1 MLEYSYLEENG
12 KMKKVDDYFG
22 CKVFSL
28 ATMQKYLPHSTYKI
42 MVDVMENGKELP
54 REIADIVANAMK
66 DWAIDLGA
74 THFTHWFQPMTGIT
88 AEKHDAFINPTG
100 PNSVISEF
108 RGKEL
113 FKGEPDAS
121 SFPSGGL
128 RATFEARGY
137 TAWDPTSFAFVKD
150 KTLYIPTL
158 FCSFDG
164 SSLDKKT
171 GLLRSIDALNAAAVR
186 LLNILGYDT
195 KKINVTVGPEQEY
208 FLIDENQYKQR
219 LDLVVTG
226 RTLFGCPP
234 VKGQEL
240 DDHYFGNINER
251 VKKFMEEVNEE
262 LWELGVYAKTE
273 HKEVA
278 PCQFELAPIYSS
290 LNIACDQ
297 NQLTMEVLKKVA
309 HHHGLVCLLHEKPF
323 EGVNGS
329 GKHDNWSFSDDKGQN
344 ILEPG
349 ENPKDNI
356 RFLTVLAAII
366 KGVDE
371 YQDLLRLSVASAG
384 NDHRLGADEAP
395 PAIISIYLGEELTAI
410 LEAIESGKEY
420 IDHFNTKLELGV
432 SSLPLIA
439 KDTTDRNRTSPFAF
453 TGNKFEF
460 RMLGSEDNISCPNT
474 ILNTI
479 VAEEL
484 TQFATKLECV
494 SSEDVTEATIR
505 LIRKTLKEHKR
516 ILYSG
521 NGYSDEWRNEA
532 LSRGLSEFKKAPDA
546 LVHYTDPKNLEL
558 FQRHNIYSA
567 SELHAREN
575 ILLMNYYQV
584 IHIESKTMAYILRK
598 QILPAVFKYEA
609 ELADIIQSKTNAGI
623 STPLEVK
630 MMKKINDPLISL
642 EEHLEH
648 LDQMNEKSFSDAKL
662 ASRYAAD
669 ELLPLMETIRQ
680 LTDTIEANMPKD
692 AWPIPD
698 YNDILFTSLD

>member
-1 MLEYSYLEENG
+1 
-12 KMKKVDDYFG
+12 MKIVDDYFG
-22 CKVFSL
+22 CNVFSL
-28 ATMQKYLPHSTYKI
+28 DTMQKYLPHSTYKI
-42 MVDVMENGKELP
+42 MKDVMENGKELP
-54 REIADIVANAMK
+54 KEIADIVANAMK
-66 DWAIDLGA
+66 DWAIEKGA

-88 AEKHDAFINPTG
+88 AEKHDAFINPSG

-113 FKGEPDAS
+113 IKGEPDAS

-186 LLNILGYDT
+186 LLNILGYNT

-208 FLIDENQYKQR
+208 FLIDEKMYKQR
-219 LDLVVTG
+219 LDLMVTG

-251 VKKFMEEVNEE
+251 VKAFMEEVNEE

-278 PCQFELAPIYSS
+278 PCQFELAPVYSS
-290 LNIACDQ
+290 LNLSCDQ

-309 HHHGLVCLLHEKPF
+309 KHHGLVCLLHEKPF
-323 EGVNGS
+323 DGVNGS
-329 GKHDNWSFSDDKGQN
+329 GKHDNWSFSDDKGHN

-349 ENPKDNI
+349 DSPNDNI

-410 LEAIESGKEY
+410 LEAIESGSEY

-484 TQFATKLECV
+484 TQFATELECCE
-494 SSEDVTEATIR
+494 SSNITEATIQ
-505 LIRKTLKEHKR
+505 LIRRTLKEHKR

-521 NGYSDEWRNEA
+521 NGYSEEWRQEA
-532 LSRGLSEFKKAPDA
+532 LSRGLLEFKTAADA

-558 FQRHNIYSA
+558 FKRHNIYSA

-584 IHIESKTMAYILRK
+584 IHIESKTMVYMLRK
-598 QILPAVFKYEA
+598 QILPAVFAYQA
-609 ELADIIQSKTNAGI
+609 QLADIMQSKQAVGVSVAMEQKMMQKINA
-623 STPLEVK
+623 PLETL
-630 MMKKINDPLISL
+630 DTLLEQL
-642 EEHLEH
+642 EEINAK
-648 LDQMNEKSFSDAKL
+648 DVNEAKA
-662 ASRYAAD
+662 ASTFAAT
-669 ELLPLMETIRQ
+669 EILPLMETIRQ
-680 LTDTIEANMPKD
+680 LTDTIESNMPKK
-692 AWPIPD
+692 AWPMPD
-698 YNDILFTSLD
+698 YNDILFQSFD

>member
-1 MLEYSYLEENG
+1 
-12 KMKKVDDYFG
+12 MKIVDDYFG
-22 CKVFSL
+22 CNVFSL
-28 ATMQKYLPHSTYKI
+28 DTMQKYLPHSTYKI
-42 MVDVMENGKELP
+42 MKDVMENGKELP
-54 REIADIVANAMK
+54 KEIADIVANAMK
-66 DWAIDLGA
+66 DWAIEKGA

-88 AEKHDAFINPTG
+88 AEKHDAFINPSG

-113 FKGEPDAS
+113 IKGEPDAS

-186 LLNILGYDT
+186 LLNILGYNT

-208 FLIDENQYKQR
+208 FLIDEKMYKQR
-219 LDLVVTG
+219 LDLMVTG

-251 VKKFMEEVNEE
+251 VKAFMEEVNEE

-278 PCQFELAPIYSS
+278 PCQFELAPVYSS
-290 LNIACDQ
+290 LNLSCDQ

-309 HHHGLVCLLHEKPF
+309 KHHGLVCLLHEKPF
-323 EGVNGS
+323 DGVNGS
-329 GKHDNWSFSDDKGQN
+329 GKHDNWSFSDDKGHN

-349 ENPKDNI
+349 DSPEDNI

-410 LEAIESGKEY
+410 LEAIESGSEY

-484 TQFATKLECV
+484 TQFATELECCE
-494 SSEDVTEATIR
+494 SSNITEATIQ
-505 LIRKTLKEHKR
+505 LIRRTLKEHKR

-521 NGYSDEWRNEA
+521 NGYSEEWRQEA
-532 LSRGLSEFKKAPDA
+532 LSRGLLELKTAADA

-558 FQRHNIYSA
+558 FKRHNIYSA

-584 IHIESKTMAYILRK
+584 IHIESKTMVYMLRK
-598 QILPAVFKYEA
+598 QILPAVFAYQA
-609 ELADIIQSKTNAGI
+609 QLADIMQSKQAVGVSVAMEQKMMQKINE
-623 STPLEVK
+623 PLETL
-630 MMKKINDPLISL
+630 DTLLEQL
-642 EEHLEH
+642 EEINAK
-648 LDQMNEKSFSDAKL
+648 DVNEAKA
-662 ASRYAAD
+662 ASTFAAT
-669 ELLPLMETIRQ
+669 EILPLMETIRQ
-680 LTDTIEANMPKD
+680 LTDTIESNMPKK
-692 AWPIPD
+692 AWPMPD
-698 YNDILFTSLD
+698 YNDILFQSFD

>member
-1 MLEYSYLEENG
+1 MEENW
-12 KMKKVDDYFG
+12 KMKIVDDYFG
-22 CKVFSL
+22 CNVFSL
-28 ATMQKYLPHSTYKI
+28 DTMQKYLPHSTYKI
-42 MVDVMENGKELP
+42 MKDVMENGKELP
-54 REIADIVANAMK
+54 KEIADIVANAMK
-66 DWAIDLGA
+66 DWAIEKGA

-88 AEKHDAFINPTG
+88 AEKHDAFINPSG

-113 FKGEPDAS
+113 IKGEPDAS

-186 LLNILGYDT
+186 LLNILGYNT

-208 FLIDENQYKQR
+208 FLIDEKMYKQR
-219 LDLVVTG
+219 LDLMVTG

-251 VKKFMEEVNEE
+251 VKAFMEEVNEE

-278 PCQFELAPIYSS
+278 PCQFELAPVYSS
-290 LNIACDQ
+290 LNISCDQ

-309 HHHGLVCLLHEKPF
+309 KHHGLVCLLHEKPF
-323 EGVNGS
+323 DGVNGS
-329 GKHDNWSFSDDKGQN
+329 GKHDNWSFSDDKGHN

-349 ENPKDNI
+349 DSPKDNI

-410 LEAIESGKEY
+410 LEAIESGSEY

-484 TQFATKLECV
+484 TQFATELECCE
-494 SSEDVTEATIR
+494 SSNITEATIQ
-505 LIRKTLKEHKR
+505 LIRRTLKEHKR

-521 NGYSDEWRNEA
+521 NGYSEEWRQEA
-532 LSRGLSEFKKAPDA
+532 LSRGLLEFKTAADS

-558 FQRHNIYSA
+558 FKRHNIYSA

-584 IHIESKTMAYILRK
+584 IHIESKTMVYMLRK
-598 QILPAVFKYEA
+598 QILPAVFAYQA
-609 ELADIIQSKTNAGI
+609 QLADIMQSKQAVGVSVAMEQKTMQKINA
-623 STPLEVK
+623 PLETL
-630 MMKKINDPLISL
+630 DTLLEQL
-642 EEHLEH
+642 EEINAK
-648 LDQMNEKSFSDAKL
+648 DVNEAKA
-662 ASRYAAD
+662 ASTFAAT
-669 ELLPLMETIRQ
+669 EILPLMETIRQ
-680 LTDTIEANMPKD
+680 LTDTIESNMPKK
-692 AWPIPD
+692 AWPMPD
-698 YNDILFTSLD
+698 YNDILFQSFD

>member
-1 MLEYSYLEENG
+1 
-12 KMKKVDDYFG
+12 
-22 CKVFSL
+22 
-28 ATMQKYLPHSTYKI
+28 
-42 MVDVMENGKELP
+42 
-54 REIADIVANAMK
+54 MK

-329 GKHDNWSFSDDKGQN
+329 GKHDNWSFSDDKGHN

-484 TQFATKLECV
+484 TQFATELECV

-575 ILLMNYYQV
+575 ILLMNYYKV

-623 STPLEVK
+623 TTPLELK

>member
-1 MLEYSYLEENG
+1 
-12 KMKKVDDYFG
+12 MKKVDDYFG

-329 GKHDNWSFSDDKGQN
+329 GKHDNWSFSDDKGHN

-484 TQFATKLECV
+484 TQFAAELECV

-575 ILLMNYYQV
+575 ILLMNYYKV

-623 STPLEVK
+623 TTPLELK

>member
-1 MLEYSYLEENG
+1 
-12 KMKKVDDYFG
+12 MKKVDDYFG

-329 GKHDNWSFSDDKGQN
+329 GKHDNWSFSDDKGHN

-484 TQFATKLECV
+484 TQFATELECV

-575 ILLMNYYQV
+575 ILLMNYYKV

-623 STPLEVK
+623 TTPLELK

>member
-1 MLEYSYLEENG
+1 MILYTRQEDTI
-12 KMKKVDDYFG
+12 KMKIVDEYFG
-22 CKVFSL
+22 CDVFSTS
-28 ATMQKYLPHSTYKI
+28 AMQRYLPHAVYKQ
-42 MVDVMENGKELP
+42 MMDVMEKGKELP
-54 REIADIVANAMK
+54 KEIADVVANAMK
-66 DWAIDLGA
+66 DWAMDKGA
-74 THFTHWFQPMTGIT
+74 THYTHWFQPMTGIT

-100 PNSVISEF
+100 PTSVISDF

-113 FKGEPDAS
+113 IKGEPDAS

-137 TAWDPTSFAFVKD
+137 TAWDPTSLAFVKE

-158 FCSFDG
+158 FCSYDG
-164 SSLDKKT
+164 SALDKKT
-171 GLLRSIDALNAAAVR
+171 PLLRSNDALNKAAVR
-186 LLNILGYDT
+186 LLNIMGYNIH
-195 KKINVTVGPEQEY
+195 KIKTTVGPEQEY
-208 FLIDENQYKQR
+208 FLIDEAMFKER
-219 LDLVVTG
+219 LDLLVTG
-226 RTLFGCPP
+226 RTLFGAAP

-240 DDHYFGNINER
+240 DDHYFGSLSER
-251 VKKFMEEVNEE
+251 VKAYMEEVDEE
-262 LWELGVYAKTE
+262 LWKLGVYAKTE

-278 PCQFELAPIYSS
+278 PCQFELAPVFTTT
-290 LNIACDQ
+290 NIANDQ
-297 NQLTMEVLKKVA
+297 NQLTMEVLQKVA
-309 HHHGLVCLLHEKPF
+309 SHHGLVCLLHEKPF
-323 EGVNGS
+323 DGVNGS
-329 GKHDNWSFSDDKGQN
+329 GKHNNWSFCTEEGEN

-349 ENPKDNI
+349 DSPKDNI

-410 LEAIESGKEY
+410 LEAIESGSEY

-484 TQFATKLECV
+484 TQFATELECCE
-494 SSEDVTEATIR
+494 SSNITEATIQ
-505 LIRKTLKEHKR
+505 LIRRTLKEHKR

-521 NGYSDEWRNEA
+521 NGYSEEWRQEA
-532 LSRGLSEFKKAPDA
+532 LSRGLLEFKTAADA

-558 FQRHNIYSA
+558 FKRHNIYSA

-584 IHIESKTMAYILRK
+584 IHIESKTMVYMLRK
-598 QILPAVFKYEA
+598 QILPAVFAYQA
-609 ELADIIQSKTNAGI
+609 QLADIMQSKQAVGVSVAMEQKMMQKINA
-623 STPLEVK
+623 PLETL
-630 MMKKINDPLISL
+630 DTLLEQL
-642 EEHLEH
+642 EEINAK
-648 LDQMNEKSFSDAKL
+648 DVNEAKA
-662 ASRYAAD
+662 ASTFAAT
-669 ELLPLMETIRQ
+669 EILPLMETIRQ
-680 LTDTIEANMPKD
+680 LTDTIESNMPKK
-692 AWPIPD
+692 AWPMPD
-698 YNDILFTSLD
+698 YNDILFQSFD

>member
-1 MLEYSYLEENG
+1 
-12 KMKKVDDYFG
+12 MKIVDDYFG
-22 CKVFSL
+22 CNVFSL
-28 ATMQKYLPHSTYKI
+28 DTMQKYLPHSTYKI
-42 MVDVMENGKELP
+42 MKDVMENGKELP
-54 REIADIVANAMK
+54 KEIADIVANAMK
-66 DWAIDLGA
+66 DWAIEKGA

-88 AEKHDAFINPTG
+88 AEKHDAFINPSG

-113 FKGEPDAS
+113 IKGEPDAS

-186 LLNILGYDT
+186 LLNILGYNT

-208 FLIDENQYKQR
+208 FLIDEKMYKQR
-219 LDLVVTG
+219 LDLMVTG

-251 VKKFMEEVNEE
+251 VKAFMEEVNEE

-278 PCQFELAPIYSS
+278 PCQFELAPVYSS
-290 LNIACDQ
+290 LNLSCDQ

-309 HHHGLVCLLHEKPF
+309 KHHGLVCLLHEKPF
-323 EGVNGS
+323 DGVNGS
-329 GKHDNWSFSDDKGQN
+329 GKHDNWSFSDDKGHN

-349 ENPKDNI
+349 DSPKDNI

-410 LEAIESGKEY
+410 LEAIESGSEY

-484 TQFATKLECV
+484 TQFATELECCE
-494 SSEDVTEATIR
+494 SSNITEATIQ
-505 LIRKTLKEHKR
+505 LIRRTLKEHKR

-521 NGYSDEWRNEA
+521 NGYSEEWRQEA
-532 LSRGLSEFKKAPDA
+532 LSSGLLEFKTAADA

-558 FQRHNIYSA
+558 FKRHNIYSA

-584 IHIESKTMAYILRK
+584 IHIESKTMVYMLRK
-598 QILPAVFKYEA
+598 QILPAVFAYQA
-609 ELADIIQSKTNAGI
+609 QLADIMQSKQAVGVSVAMEQKMMQKINA
-623 STPLEVK
+623 PLETL
-630 MMKKINDPLISL
+630 DTLLEQL
-642 EEHLEH
+642 EEINAK
-648 LDQMNEKSFSDAKL
+648 DVNEAKA
-662 ASRYAAD
+662 ASTFAAT
-669 ELLPLMETIRQ
+669 EILPLMETIRQ
-680 LTDTIEANMPKD
+680 LTDTIESNMPKK
-692 AWPIPD
+692 AWPMPD
-698 YNDILFTSLD
+698 YNDILFQSFD

>member
-1 MLEYSYLEENG
+1 
-12 KMKKVDDYFG
+12 MKKVDDYFG

-290 LNIACDQ
+290 LNIASDQ

-484 TQFATKLECV
+484 TQFATELECV

-575 ILLMNYYQV
+575 ILLMNYYKV

-630 MMKKINDPLISL
+630 MMKKINDPLTSL

-648 LDQMNEKSFSDAKL
+648 LDQMNEKSFNDAKL